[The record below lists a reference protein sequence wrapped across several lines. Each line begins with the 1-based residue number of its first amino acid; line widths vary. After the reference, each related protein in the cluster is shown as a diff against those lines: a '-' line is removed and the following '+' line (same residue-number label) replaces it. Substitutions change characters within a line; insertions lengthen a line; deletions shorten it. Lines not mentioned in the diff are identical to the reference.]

1 MPGSHG
7 AAPQWTIP
15 SAERGRPPRTG
26 ADAIDP
32 GAYKV
37 ERDFPTSADELRKGK
52 LTSSRSSPSFTFS
65 GEDRTDGRGKLK
77 GMNFPLGRWHSD
89 AGPGQYDLEMTW
101 PARQRAKQPHYSVPK
116 AARATQ
122 AAPRGPGP
130 GEYCL
135 PSQFG
140 NAGARSLEP
149 LEVAARS
156 QRREARR
163 SASGRRS
170 FTPSSRASTLPPG
183 VAHR

>member
-1 MPGSHG
+1 MPTSFL
-7 AAPQWTIP
+7 PPLVP
-15 SAERGRPPRTG
+15 SPARPPRTG